1 MGVDRSTILQNAQHF
16 ASRGQFDAAI
26 AEWKKLTAD
35 SPTDGSIYNTIGDLH
50 LKRNA
55 SNEAIAAYLQAASAF
70 RAEGAPVKA
79 IAAYKKILKVDPKRY
94 EVYRHLG
101 DLNAE
106 RGLLSSAV
114 TDYLTL
120 GKFYLKEGKTREALE
135 VYRTIAN
142 QDPTN
147 FDARQ
152 RVAELCLQQNL
163 HDEAIQVYLQ
173 LGRER
178 SARQRR
184 DEARDAYLAVLRID
198 PGNPEAEQFIRMLSE
213 APADSQRLAPSDSAR
228 GSTTTKGQD
237 SPNLLA
243 EAARRM
249 NEGQYAGAEAILTQQ
264 LSQEPGNPEVC
275 QLLAKLHLKRG
286 DLAVALNEYRFLA
299 GAAMRAQDYEL
310 AESLI
315 GEYLTVDPACVAL
328 LELRG
333 EIYEQKGDGEAAA
346 IQYGKALDVL
356 LEHPEPGMPT
366 LPAEL
371 YAKIKMLAP
380 ASPLVSRFT
389 PVFESTQPT
398 QAPQIVTDRQLAE
411 HQSQPTQIVPP
422 QPASKPSVTDAPKE
436 QKRASSSTSKTA
448 AESDKPEKPI
458 EQDYETHYTLGVAY
472 KDMGLLEEAIEELR
486 HAAKGNECAL
496 DASIM
501 LAACLKEQGTNR
513 AAISY
518 LEQALADPR
527 CQGEQAVSV
536 RYELGVLYEAEGRFD
551 RALRILET
559 IPTFQDVPQR
569 IERMKTNGQF
579 KPPSSTNPRQG
590 SSEPV
595 TAAASGKSKA
605 AGDQPDRKKRR
616 ISYL

>member
-1 MGVDRSTILQNAQHF
+1 MGVDRSAILQNAQLF

-26 AEWKKLTAD
+26 AEWKKLTAE

-55 SNEAIAAYLQAASAF
+55 SSEAIAAYLQAASAF

-120 GKFYLKEGKTREALE
+120 GKFYLREGKTKEALE

-178 SARQRR
+178 SAQHRR

-213 APADSQRLAPSDSAR
+213 APPDSPRPAKSDSAR
-228 GSTTTKGQD
+228 GAAATKGQD
-237 SPNLLA
+237 SPNLLG
-243 EAARRM
+243 EAVRRM
-249 NEGQYAGAEAILTQQ
+249 NEGQYAGAEAILSQL

-315 GEYLTVDPACVAL
+315 GEYLNVDPACVAL

-333 EIYEQKGDGEAAA
+333 DMYEKKGDGEAAA

-371 YAKIKMLAP
+371 YAKIKILAP
-380 ASPLVSRFT
+380 TSSLVSRFAS
-389 PVFESTQPT
+389 VFESTQPT
-398 QAPQIVTDRQLAE
+398 QSRQEITDRQE
-411 HQSQPTQIVPP
+411 PVRPSQPTQTVPP
-422 QPASKPSVTDAPKE
+422 QSAQKPAVTEAPKE
-436 QKRASSSTSKTA
+436 QEKAPISTTKTA
-448 AESDKPEKPI
+448 VEPNKQEKPI

-472 KDMGLLEEAIEELR
+472 KDMGLLGEAIEELNL
-486 HAAKGNECAL
+486 AAKGPECAL
-496 DASIM
+496 DAYIM

-527 CQGEQAVSV
+527 CGGEKAVTV
-536 RYELGVLYEAEGRFD
+536 RYELGILYEAEGHFD

-569 IERMKTNGQF
+569 IKWMKSGGQF
-579 KPPSSTNPRQG
+579 EHPSSTNPRQ
-590 SSEPV
+590 SSSDPV
-595 TAAASGKSKA
+595 TAASSKPKA

>member
-1 MGVDRSTILQNAQHF
+1 LGVDRSTILQNAQLF

-26 AEWKKLTAD
+26 AEWKKLTAE

-55 SNEAIAAYLQAASAF
+55 SSEAIAAYLQAASAF

-135 VYRTIAN
+135 IYRTIAN

-178 SARQRR
+178 SAQQRR

-213 APADSQRLAPSDSAR
+213 APPDSQRSAPSDSAR
-228 GSTTTKGQD
+228 GPATTKGQD

-249 NEGQYAGAEAILTQQ
+249 NEGQYAGAEAILTQL

-315 GEYLTVDPACVAL
+315 GEYLIVDPACVAL

-333 EIYEQKGDGEAAA
+333 EIHEKKGNGEAAA

-356 LEHPEPGMPT
+356 LVHPEPGMPT

-389 PVFESTQPT
+389 PVFEPTQPT
-398 QAPQIVTDRQLAE
+398 QSTQAVTDRQVTE

-422 QPASKPSVTDAPKE
+422 QPAIKPSVTDAPKE
-436 QKRASSSTSKTA
+436 QKRASSATTKTA
-448 AESDKPEKPI
+448 AESDKPEKPL

-472 KDMGLLEEAIEELR
+472 KDMGLLEEAIEELSL
-486 HAAKGNECAL
+486 AAKGTECAL

-501 LAACLKEQGTNR
+501 LATCLKEQGTNR
-513 AAISY
+513 AAISC

-527 CQGEQAVSV
+527 CKGEKAVSV
-536 RYELGVLYEAEGRFD
+536 RYELGILYEAEGRFD
-551 RALRILET
+551 RAIRILET
-559 IPTFQDVPQR
+559 IPTFQDVPKR
-569 IERMKTNGQF
+569 IEWMKTNGQSTH
-579 KPPSSTNPRQG
+579 PSSTNPRQG

-595 TAAASGKSKA
+595 AAAASGKSKP

>member
-1 MGVDRSTILQNAQHF
+1 MGVDRRIVLQNAQLF

-26 AEWKKLTAD
+26 AEWKKLTAE

-55 SNEAIAAYLQAASAF
+55 SGEAIAAYLQAASAF

-79 IAAYKKILKVDPKRY
+79 IAAYKKVLKVDPKRY
-94 EVYRHLG
+94 EIYRHLG

-114 TDYLTL
+114 ADYLTL
-120 GKFYLKEGKTREALE
+120 GKFYLREGKAREALE

-178 SARQRR
+178 SAQHRR
-184 DEARDAYLAVLRID
+184 DEARDAYLAVLRVD

-213 APADSQRLAPSDSAR
+213 APSGSPRPAPAEPAR
-228 GSTTTKGQD
+228 GSAASKAQD
-237 SPNLLA
+237 SPNLLG
-243 EAARRM
+243 EAVRRI
-249 NEGQYAGAEAILTQQ
+249 NDGQYAGAEAILSQM
-264 LSQEPGNPEVC
+264 LSHEPGNPEVC

-299 GAAMRAQDYEL
+299 GAAMRAQDYTL

-315 GEYLTVDPACVAL
+315 GEYLKVDPACVAL

-333 EIYEQKGDGEAAA
+333 DMYEKKGDGEAAA
-346 IQYGKALDVL
+346 IQYGKALEVV

-380 ASPLVSRFT
+380 TSPVVSRFT
-389 PVFESTQPT
+389 SLFESAQAT
-398 QAPQIVTDRQLAE
+398 QAPQEVTPRPAPVRP
-411 HQSQPTQIVPP
+411 SKPAQIVPP
-422 QPASKPSVTDAPKE
+422 HPAPEPFVADAPKE
-436 QKRASSSTSKTA
+436 QERAPLSTVKTA
-448 AESDKPEKPI
+448 AEPDERQKPS

-472 KDMGLLEEAIEELR
+472 KDMGLLEEAIEELSL
-486 HAAKGNECAL
+486 AAKGTECAL
-496 DASIM
+496 DAYIM
-501 LAACLKEQGTNR
+501 LAACLKEQGVNR

-527 CQGEQAVSV
+527 CEGEKAVTA
-536 RYELGVLYEAEGRFD
+536 RYELGILYEAEGRFD
-551 RALRILET
+551 NALRILET

-569 IERMKTNGQF
+569 IEWMKSTGQF
-579 KPPSSTNPRQG
+579 ERPTSTDPRQSG
-590 SSEPV
+590 NDPV
-595 TAAASGKSKA
+595 TAAPGKPKA

>member
-1 MGVDRSTILQNAQHF
+1 MDRSTVLQNAQLF

-26 AEWKKLTAD
+26 AEWKKLTAE

-55 SNEAIAAYLQAASAF
+55 SSEAIAAYLQAASAF

-120 GKFYLKEGKTREALE
+120 GKFYLREGKAREALE

-178 SARQRR
+178 SAQQRR

-213 APADSQRLAPSDSAR
+213 APPDSQRPAPSDSAR
-228 GSTTTKGQD
+228 GSAATKGQD
-237 SPNLLA
+237 SPNLLG
-243 EAARRM
+243 EALRRM
-249 NEGQYAGAEAILTQQ
+249 NEGQYAGAEAILSQL

-286 DLAVALNEYRFLA
+286 DLAVALNEYRFLG
-299 GAAMRAQDYEL
+299 GAAMRAQDYDL

-315 GEYLTVDPACVAL
+315 GEYLNVDPACVAL

-333 EIYEQKGDGEAAA
+333 DMYEKKGDGEAAA
-346 IQYGKALDVL
+346 IQYGKALEVL

-371 YAKIKMLAP
+371 YAKINMLAP
-380 ASPLVSRFT
+380 TSPLVSRFT
-389 PVFESTQPT
+389 SVFESTQPT
-398 QAPQIVTDRQLAE
+398 QSPQEATARQHLE
-411 HQSQPTQIVPP
+411 HPSQPTEIVPP
-422 QPASKPSVTDAPKE
+422 QSAHEPSVTEAPKKQE
-436 QKRASSSTSKTA
+436 GASTSTA
-448 AESDKPEKPI
+448 ETALEPDEQEKPS
-458 EQDYETHYTLGVAY
+458 EQGYETHYTLGVAY
-472 KDMGLLEEAIEELR
+472 KDMGLLEEAVEELNL
-486 HAAKGNECAL
+486 AAKGTECAL

-518 LEQALADPR
+518 LEQALADPH
-527 CQGEQAVSV
+527 CKGEKAVSV
-536 RYELGVLYEAEGRFD
+536 RYELGILYEAEGRFD
-551 RALRILET
+551 SALRILET

-569 IERMKTNGQF
+569 IEWMKSNGQF
-579 KPPSSTNPRQG
+579 ERPSSTNPRQR
-590 SSEPV
+590 SSDPV
-595 TAAASGKSKA
+595 TAASGKPKA

>member
-1 MGVDRSTILQNAQHF
+1 LGVDRSTILQNAQLF

-26 AEWKKLTAD
+26 AEWKKLTAE

-55 SNEAIAAYLQAASAF
+55 SSEAIAAYLQAASAF

-120 GKFYLKEGKTREALE
+120 GKFYLREGKTREALE

-178 SARQRR
+178 SAQQRR

-213 APADSQRLAPSDSAR
+213 ASPDSQRPAPSDPAR
-228 GSTTTKGQD
+228 GSAATKGQD
-237 SPNLLA
+237 SPNMLG
-243 EAARRM
+243 EAVRRM
-249 NEGQYAGAEAILTQQ
+249 NEGQYAGAEAILSQL

-286 DLAVALNEYRFLA
+286 DLVVALNEYRFLA

-315 GEYLTVDPACVAL
+315 GEYLNVDPACVAL

-333 EIYEQKGDGEAAA
+333 DMYEKKGDGEAAA
-346 IQYGKALDVL
+346 IQYGKALEVL

-380 ASPLVSRFT
+380 TSPLVSRFT
-389 PVFESTQPT
+389 SVFEPTQPT
-398 QAPQIVTDRQLAE
+398 HSPQEVTAHRDAE
-411 HQSQPTQIVPP
+411 HPTRPSQAAPP
-422 QPASKPSVTDAPKE
+422 QPAHKPSVTEAPKE
-436 QKRASSSTSKTA
+436 QGKAPVSTVKTA
-448 AESDKPEKPI
+448 AEPGEQEKPS

-472 KDMGLLEEAIEELR
+472 KDMGLLEEAVEELNL
-486 HAAKGNECAL
+486 AAKGTECAL

-501 LAACLKEQGTNR
+501 LAACLKEQGANR

-518 LEQALADPR
+518 LEQVLADPR
-527 CQGEQAVSV
+527 CKGEKAVSV
-536 RYELGVLYEAEGRFD
+536 RYELGTLYEAEGRFD
-551 RALRILET
+551 SALRILET

-569 IERMKTNGQF
+569 IEWMKSSGQF
-579 KPPSSTNPRQG
+579 EHPSSTKPRQG
-590 SSEPV
+590 STDPV
-595 TAAASGKSKA
+595 TAASGKPKA
-605 AGDQPDRKKRR
+605 AGDHPDRKKRR